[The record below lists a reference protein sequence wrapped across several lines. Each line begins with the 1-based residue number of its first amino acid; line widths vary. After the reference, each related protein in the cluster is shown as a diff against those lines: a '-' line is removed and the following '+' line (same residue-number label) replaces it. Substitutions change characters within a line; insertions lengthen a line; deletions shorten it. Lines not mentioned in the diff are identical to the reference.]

1 MSLGGEGLTSERG
14 VVAVLF
20 ADIAGFTAMAEHLD
34 PETVTDMM
42 NDIFAVL
49 GAEVE
54 AVGGHVDK
62 VVGDALMA
70 LFGAPVAH
78 EDDALRAVRAGV
90 RMQRAMQAR
99 QDLLRRAFG
108 QAPRLRIG
116 LPRAPVGGGVA
127 AELGGPFFKK
137 GGYPVVVKGRAEPI
151 AVYEVIGGRE
161 RAEPMYRPPF

>member
-34 PETVTDMM
+34 PETVTDRM

-62 VVGDALMA
+62 VIGDSLMA

-78 EDDALRAVRAGV
+78 EDDALRAVRAAGG
-90 RMQRAMQAR
+90 MQRAMAAR
-99 QDLLRRAFG
+99 ADALTQRIG

-116 LPRAPVGGGVA
+116 IHSGQVVWGAVG
-127 AELGGPFFKK
+127 PT
-137 GGYPVVVKGRAEPI
+137 GRALPT
-151 AVYEVIGGRE
+151 VMGDVVNLTSRLE
-161 RAEPMYRPPF
+161 RAAP